1 MFDFFK
7 KKDENI
13 ENENNTKGFF
23 GISFDSLKSAVSKT
37 GEALVDNITS
47 VVQGKEEIDG
57 DMLDE
62 IEERLIRADI
72 GLNTAVEITDKIRK
86 SNIKASQMTSFLK
99 DEFSKILAITDNTDL
114 NILENQQNIILVTG
128 VNGAGKTTLIGKLAY
143 KYKNQGKKVIVAAGD
158 TFRAAAEEQLEIWS
172 QRAGVQIIQKPNADP
187 ASVVFEAIR
196 EFKNTGADI
205 LIIDT
210 AGRLQNKFNLMEE
223 LGKIKRVIDKEAA
236 GLLRESLLVIDA
248 NTGQNGLKQAEV
260 FNQIVNTTAVGLTK
274 LDGSAKGGIILAIAK
289 DLKIPVKLIGVGEK
303 IEDLRSFNPQDF
315 VNALFE

>member
-7 KKDENI
+7 KDEKKQSE
-13 ENENNTKGFF
+13 ENKSFF
-23 GISFDSLKSAVSKT
+23 GISFEGLKNAVSKT
-37 GEALVDNITS
+37 GEALVENIVS
-47 VVQGKEEIDG
+47 SVQGKEEIDE

-62 IEERLIRADI
+62 IEEKLIRADI
-72 GLNTAVEITDKIRK
+72 GLDSAIEITEQLRK
-86 SNIKASQMTSFLK
+86 SNIKAFQITTFLK
-99 DEFSKILAITDNTDL
+99 DEFTKILSITENTEL

-143 KYKNQGKKVIVAAGD
+143 KYKMQGKKVIVAAGD

-172 QRAGVQIIQKPNADP
+172 QRAGVEIIQRPNSDP

-196 EFKNTGADI
+196 ELKNSGADI

-223 LGKIKRVIDKEAA
+223 LGKIKRVIDKEGE
-236 GLLRESLLVIDA
+236 GLLRESILVIDA
-248 NTGQNGLKQAEV
+248 NTGQNGLKQAEI
-260 FNQIVNTTAVGLTK
+260 FKEIAHTTAVGLTK

-303 IEDLRSFNPQDF
+303 IEDLRSFNTQDF
-315 VNALFE
+315 LNALFD